1 MATVFGFLWMG
12 PRHGWGEI
20 GIKEDED
27 ECGRDQLDGGGDS
40 VECCPDSAQC
50 DMVGTGVIAD
60 LAHEKERRTEE
71 RGVDLKEVAVLRTL
85 LELRPCMKG
94 KCDDIE

>member
-1 MATVFGFLWMG
+1 MAGAKLVSRRM
-12 PRHGWGEI
+12 RMNAGEI
-20 GIKEDED
+20 NWTAVGI
-27 ECGRDQLDGGGDS
+27 LS
-40 VECCPDSAQC
+40 SAALT
-50 DMVGTGVIAD
+50 VLSAIWWELRFLRKAITGVIAD